1 MAPKDKNRNYEK
13 ENKWEDTPEQVARRV
28 ERNRAR
34 REAIRKGLV
43 KKGDGK
49 EVHHVD
55 APRKGSLK
63 GVKTKVVSRAENR
76 RIQPKR
82 GKK

>member
-1 MAPKDKNRNYEK
+1 MVKDKNRNYEK

-43 KKGDGK
+43 KKGDNL
-49 EVHHVD
+49 EVHHID

>member
-1 MAPKDKNRNYEK
+1 MVKDKKRNYAK
-13 ENKWEDTPEQVARRV
+13 ENRWENTPEQVARRV

-34 REAIRKGLV
+34 RKAIKEGRAR
-43 KKGDGK
+43 KGDGK
-49 EVHHVD
+49 EVHHVN

-63 GVKTKVVSRAENR
+63 GLKTKVVPRKVNR

-82 GKK
+82 GKG